1 MESRDMLR
9 GKRVLIVDDEQ
20 DVLDTLKDL
29 LSVCEIKVATTFEEA
44 KKLLETQSF
53 DIAILDIM
61 GVQGYRLLEI
71 ARDKKVMAVM
81 LTANALSVADTAK
94 SYKKGAASFIP
105 KEEMVNIVTFLN
117 DILEAKEQGKHFWWR
132 WLDRFAF
139 YYDKKFGSDWRSS
152 DKDFWED
159 FPHYM

>member
-132 WLDRFAF
+132 WLDRFAS
-139 YYDKKFGSDWRSS
+139 YYDKKFGSDWKSS

>member
-1 MESRDMLR
+1 MESRDLLR

-29 LSVCEIKVATTFEEA
+29 LSVCEIKAVTTFEEA

-71 ARDKKVMAVM
+71 ARDKKVMPVM
-81 LTANALSVADTAK
+81 LTANALSVNDTVK
-94 SYKKGAASFIP
+94 SYRKGAASFVP

-139 YYDKKFGSDWRSS
+139 YYDKKFGSDWKSS

>member
-1 MESRDMLR
+1 MESRDLLR
-9 GKRVLIVDDEQ
+9 GKRVLIVDDEP

-29 LSVCEIKVATTFEEA
+29 LSVCEIKDATTFEEA

-53 DIAILDIM
+53 DITILDIM

-81 LTANALSVADTAK
+81 LTANALSVDDTVK
-94 SYKKGAASFIP
+94 SYRKGAASFIP
-105 KEEMVNIVTFLN
+105 KEEMVNIVAFLN

-132 WLDRFAF
+132 WLDRFAS
-139 YYDKKFGSDWRSS
+139 YYDKKFGSDWKSS
-152 DKDFWED
+152 EKDFWED

>member
-1 MESRDMLR
+1 
-9 GKRVLIVDDEQ
+9 
-20 DVLDTLKDL
+20 
-29 LSVCEIKVATTFEEA
+29 
-44 KKLLETQSF
+44 
-53 DIAILDIM
+53 
-61 GVQGYRLLEI
+61 
-71 ARDKKVMAVM
+71 MAVM

-132 WLDRFAF
+132 WLDRFAS
-139 YYDKKFGSDWRSS
+139 YYDKKFGSDWKSS

>member
-1 MESRDMLR
+1 MENRDLLR

-29 LSVCEIKVATTFEEA
+29 LSVCEIKDAITFEEA

-81 LTANALSVADTAK
+81 LTANALSVDDTVK
-94 SYKKGAASFIP
+94 SYRKGAASFIP
-105 KEEMVNIVTFLN
+105 KEEMVNIVAFLN

-132 WLDRFAF
+132 WLDRFAS
-139 YYDKKFGSDWRSS
+139 YYDKKFGSDWKSS
-152 DKDFWED
+152 EKDFWED